1 MRTSRRVTRRSF
13 LSSVTAGI
21 IAGGSAITLVA
32 GSARAQ
38 GRTYTGVT
46 DADTGSNADSPGYG
60 RGNRNV
66 YTDQDTGPNADAQF
80 HGRGPMGRE
89 ERGVSGQGEYTNGE
103 RPSGCT
109 DSDRGTG
116 SDPVGRGTCGH
127 PRDRTPTRTRV
138 CSDSDTGEHYD
149 AAGYGRHC

>member
-13 LSSVTAGI
+13 LSTVTAGI
-21 IAGGSAITLVA
+21 TASGAMAFVA

-46 DADTGSNADSPGYG
+46 DADTGANADSPGYG

-80 HGRGPMGRE
+80 HGRGPAGRN
-89 ERGVSGQGEYTNGE
+89 ERGVSGQGEYGE
-103 RPSGCT
+103 GRPSGCT
-109 DSDRGTG
+109 DRDSG
-116 SDPVGRGTCGH
+116 SSADPVGRGTCGH
-127 PRDRTPTRTRV
+127 PRNSTPTRTRV
-138 CSDSDTGEHYD
+138 CSDSDSGQNYD

>member
-21 IAGGSAITLVA
+21 TAGGAMAFMA

-46 DADTGSNADSPGYG
+46 DADTGANADSPGYG
-60 RGNRNV
+60 RGTHNV

-80 HGRGPMGRE
+80 HGRGPAGRDG
-89 ERGVSGQGEYTNGE
+89 RGTSGQGEYGGPGTY
-103 RPSGCT
+103 CT
-109 DSDRGTG
+109 DNDRG
-116 SDPVGRGTCGH
+116 SNADPAGRGTCGH
-127 PRDRTPTRTRV
+127 PRDRTQVRNHI
-138 CSDSDTGEHYD
+138 CSDSDSGGNAD
-149 AAGYGRHC
+149 ASGYGQHC